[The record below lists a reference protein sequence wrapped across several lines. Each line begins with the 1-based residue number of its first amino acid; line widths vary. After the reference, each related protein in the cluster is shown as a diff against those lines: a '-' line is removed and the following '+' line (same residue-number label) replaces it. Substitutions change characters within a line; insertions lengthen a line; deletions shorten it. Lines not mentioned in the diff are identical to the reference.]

1 MLGALASGL
10 PQVCLPRGADQFANA
25 DRVQAIGAGVRLLPD
40 EVTPD
45 SLRAAVTAVLDDPGY
60 GRAATAIKD
69 EIAGMPSAAE
79 VLDDL
84 VGLVRSERRPA

>member
-1 MLGALASGL
+1 
-10 PQVCLPRGADQFANA
+10 
-25 DRVQAIGAGVRLLPD
+25 
-40 EVTPD
+40 
-45 SLRAAVTAVLDDPGY
+45 VTAVLDDPGY